1 MKNVKQPN
9 NTIDNR
15 RNRETD
21 VTIDR
26 ATDSNIKVLRAI
38 RFIKVINLTGIL
50 VIRLKWY
57 A

>member
-15 RNRETD
+15 RNRETE

-26 ATDSNIKVLRAI
+26 ATDSNIKLLPAI

-50 VIRLKWY
+50 
-57 A
+57 